1 MNNLIRRMLI
11 DPARGGVWLAG
22 LLVSTASAATTVS
35 ISEELDRLMTAHGF
49 EVRGIEQT
57 AEMEGRAEGADLV
70 LRLRVLLDEFD
81 HVIVQD
87 LDGGVERVIILGEKV
102 AVVAPP
108 MDPDSDILSE
118 DEMDGGEDELGDSIL
133 LKTQRQGTSH
143 SVTLTLEGPNGR
155 RVRKALLIDTGSE
168 HIVLPASL
176 IAPLGISPS
185 NLRRQTVQTA
195 NGTVDAR
202 LGTLDRVHLDDINRV
217 EGISA
222 AFIED
227 SRLGGNALLGM
238 SLLGRFLVTIDDE
251 QNQVTLDAP

>member
-1 MNNLIRRMLI
+1 
-11 DPARGGVWLAG
+11 
-22 LLVSTASAATTVS
+22 
-35 ISEELDRLMTAHGF
+35 MTEHGF
-49 EVRGIEQT
+49 EVQGIEQT
-57 AEMEGRAEGADLV
+57 AEMKGRAEGADLIS
-70 LRLRVLLDEFD
+70 RLRVLLDEFD

-87 LDGGVERVIILGEKV
+87 PDGEVERVIVLGEKV
-102 AVVAPP
+102 AVVPPP
-108 MDPDSDILSE
+108 MDPDSGDSDVLSE
-118 DEMDGGEDELGDSIL
+118 DGMDGEGEELGDSIL

-251 QNQVTLDAP
+251 ENQVTLDAP